1 MGKLKEKLLN
11 NLSNQEM
18 DEQFELSAF
27 EYVELLSKYKN
38 KSEEDY
44 IPTEEEIQSIE
55 RMVEDY
61 YASKEF
67 REYVQNYQNEHID
80 EYVDSLTDEEID
92 EAFAEH
98 NSNEDADWSDEL
110 EQQYWNEQPPY
121 PFATQNE
128 LDEINDMLKV
138 KFTEDDVIEA
148 IKLVKN
154 EEWFITRIRTELN
167 DIWNRKNGVF

>member
-18 DEQFELSAF
+18 DEHFELSAF

-38 KSEEDY
+38 QNEEEPL
-44 IPTEEEIQSIE
+44 PTEEEIQSIE

-67 REYVQNYQNEHID
+67 REYVENYQNEHIN
-80 EYVDSLTDEEID
+80 EYVDSLTDEQID

-98 NSNEDADWSDEL
+98 NADE
-110 EQQYWNEQPPY
+110 
-121 PFATQNE
+121 
-128 LDEINDMLKV
+128 DEIERINDSLRL
-138 KFTEDDVIEA
+138 KFTEDDVIEVVRA
-148 IKLVKN
+148 VKN
-154 EEWFITRIRTELN
+154 EEWFIARIRTELN
-167 DIWNRKNGVF
+167 GIWNRKNGVF